1 MVTLLL
7 NVWII
12 GQGISRGIERLAKVA
27 IPLLLIFGAILVI
40 RVLTLGM
47 PDPRYPDQTVM
58 NGLAFIWNPNLSRLK
73 DFSVWLAAAGQIFFT
88 LSIGTGTIQAYA
100 SYLRKEDDCVLTG
113 LSTSATN
120 EFVEVILGGSIA
132 IPISVAFFGIATTQM
147 IARQGSFDLGF
158 VAMPIIFQKLPLGFL
173 FGAMWFLLLFF
184 AGITSSV
191 ALMSPFMA
199 FLQDKLG
206 ITRKKG
212 AKIIG
217 ALLFAFGLPIIFF
230 LNYGYMDQYDFW
242 IGTVLLALLALCETF
257 VFVYAFSG
265 FKVTA
270 ASFRK
275 KILAIMKNGMK
286 TGWGEMNRNADIKI
300 PRAYYYVLKF
310 VVPLYLI
317 VLFFGWLWQDLSSE
331 KSIILMKGV
340 DPNHAVFQWIA
351 RLTMIGA
358 ILGMGFLVR
367 TVWSKKR

>member
-1 MVTLLL
+1 M
-7 NVWII
+7 
-12 GQGISRGIERLAKVA
+12 
-27 IPLLLIFGAILVI
+27 
-40 RVLTLGM
+40 
-47 PDPRYPDQTVM
+47 
-58 NGLAFIWNPNLSRLK
+58 
-73 DFSVWLAAAGQIFFT
+73 WLAAAGQIFFT
-88 LSIGTGTIQAYA
+88 LSIGTGSIQAYS

-120 EFVEVILGGSIA
+120 EFVEVVLGGTIA

-173 FGAMWFLLLFF
+173 FGGMWFILLFF

-206 ITRKKG
+206 ITRKRA

-217 ALLFAFGLPIIFF
+217 GLLFIFGLPIIFF
-230 LNYGYMDQYDFW
+230 LKYGYMDQYDFW

-257 VFVYAFSG
+257 VFVYAFS
-265 FKVTA
+265 KVELTA
-270 ASFRK
+270 TNIWK
-275 KILAIMKNGMK
+275 KILATIKNGMK
-286 TGWGEMNRNADIKI
+286 TGWNEMNRNADIKI
-300 PRAYYYVLKF
+300 PRVYYYVLKF
-310 VVPLYLI
+310 VVPLYLL

-331 KSIILMKGV
+331 NSVILMRGI
-340 DPNHAVFQWIA
+340 DPKHAVFQWIA

-358 ILGMGFLVR
+358 MLGMGFLVR
-367 TVWSKKR
+367 IIWSKKQ